1 MVLVRLKRPF
11 EAPQIYEPLVTPGST
26 AMLRLARVGFRHI
39 WSDWSVRS
47 HHERTAERPPVS
59 VSHAHGQALLR
70 QYTHTL
76 CV

>member
-1 MVLVRLKRPF
+1 MALVRLKRSF
-11 EAPQIYEPLVTPGST
+11 EAPQAYEPLVTPGST
-26 AMLRLARVGFRHI
+26 AMPRLARVGFRHI

-47 HHERTAERPPVS
+47 HHERTAERSPVS
-59 VSHAHGQALLR
+59 VSHAHGHPLLR